1 MKIKRLLLPASIT
14 LLGAL
19 AFPSCAHP
27 QRTASI
33 GATQDVPSKTPLQ
46 ILDNSGLPITEAQI
60 QRRMQ
65 PPKSRW
71 VAYPLGFL
79 IGGFILYAATPKG
92 PSEDHCSIYEPCSDR
107 EEFFRSSS
115 FIAGGMIGLI
125 FGGALAA
132 NKVDRFEAIE
142 MIRNERGTRR

>member
-1 MKIKRLLLPASIT
+1 MKITRLLVPASIA

-33 GATQDVPSKTPLQ
+33 GATQDVPSTTPLQ
-46 ILDNSGLPITEAQI
+46 ILDNSGQPITEAQI
-60 QRRMQ
+60 QRKMR
-65 PPKSRW
+65 PSRARW

-79 IGGFILYAATPKG
+79 IGGFIVYSAAPKG
-92 PSEDHCSIYEPCSDR
+92 PSEDDCSIYEPCSKR
-107 EEFFRSSS
+107 EEFYRRSS
-115 FIAGGMIGLI
+115 FIVGGVIGMIA
-125 FGGALAA
+125 GGALSA

-142 MIRNERGTRR
+142 IIRQERGSRR